1 MQLEPLNRRNRRAA
15 RAVESLPADNRQVDG
30 ESLAFPDMG
39 DGIRLGGVAPRVLFR
54 HHLPFSNLS
63 VAIVTGDAVTLR
75 VMSTTDSLA
84 DPLGGAVAGL
94 LTVPLI
100 QLYAVLWRVGAVE
113 VVATRSES
121 DRRPP
126 APRAAYLRRHGSRRP
141 PRRSQP
147 RLSPAPAPRRAGPAG
162 YSQAIG

>member
-1 MQLEPLNRRNRRAA
+1 
-15 RAVESLPADNRQVDG
+15 
-30 ESLAFPDMG
+30 
-39 DGIRLGGVAPRVLFR
+39 LGRFAPRILFG
-54 HHLPFSNLS
+54 HHLPFSNLN
-63 VAIVTGDAVTLR
+63 VAIVTGDAVTVG

-100 QLYAVLWRVGAVE
+100 QLYAVLLRVGAVE

-121 DRRPP
+121 TGRPR
-126 APRAAYLRRHGSRRP
+126 APRGVSLRRHGSRRP

-147 RLSPAPAPRRAGPAG
+147 RLSPAPAPRRPDPTG